1 MSDAADN
8 AEDSMKVVH
17 GDEVPFQRGLQYR
30 GGTFHSRT
38 LMEGEPGTLGNFSLV
53 LGRNEGDFFSP
64 RHRHNFEQIR
74 YAFEGTLDFAK
85 TGKLAPGMVG
95 YFPEAVAYGPQ
106 SQAEGQVSTALV
118 LQFGGASGSGYLS
131 RDEVKAGM
139 EDLKAYGEFRDGAFH
154 RRDAK
159 DGKVNLDAFQAIWE
173 HVNQRPLVYPKPR
186 YEAPV
191 LMDPTHYD
199 WVPVADAAGV
209 SEKILGVFTERRT
222 EIGILRLAA
231 GATHT
236 LGGRA
241 VSFVLSGTGAL
252 GPESVRRMTTVY
264 LDADERATVTASED
278 TEILRFGLPNL
289 AGLAAPKPAA
299 AQAAE

>member
-1 MSDAADN
+1 
-8 AEDSMKVVH
+8 MKIVQ

-74 YAFEGTLDFAK
+74 FAFEGTLDFAK
-85 TGKLAPGMVG
+85 TGKLTPGMVG

-139 EDLKAYGEFRDGAFH
+139 EDLKAYGEFKDGAFR
-154 RRDAK
+154 RRDARDG

-173 HVNQRPLVYPKPR
+173 HVNQRPLVYPQPR

-199 WVPVADAAGV
+199 WVPVAGAAGV
-209 SEKILGVFTERRT
+209 SEKMLGVFTERRT
-222 EIGILRLAA
+222 EIALLKLAP
-231 GATHT
+231 GAAHT
-236 LGGRA
+236 LTGRA
-241 VSFVLSGTGAL
+241 VYFVLSGTGTL
-252 GPESVRRMTTVY
+252 GEAPFRRMTTAY
-264 LDADERATVTASED
+264 LAAGERARIQASEEA
-278 TEILRFGLPNL
+278 EILHLGLPNL
-289 AGLAAPKPAA
+289 AGLAAPKPAT

>member
-1 MSDAADN
+1 
-8 AEDSMKVVH
+8 MKIVH
-17 GDEVPFQRGLQYR
+17 GDEIPFKRGLQYR

-85 TGKLAPGMVG
+85 TGKLAEGMVG

-131 RDEVKAGM
+131 RDEVKDGM
-139 EDLKAYGEFRDGAFH
+139 EDLKKYGEFKDGVFH

-173 HVNQRPLVYPKPR
+173 HVNEKPMTYPKPR
-186 YEAPV
+186 YESPL
-191 LMDPTHYD
+191 LMDPTNYD
-199 WVPVADAAGV
+199 WVPVAGADGV

-222 EIGILRLAA
+222 EIAVLKLAA
-231 GATHT
+231 GASHT
-236 LGGRA
+236 VRGRG
-241 VSFVLSGTGAL
+241 VYFVLAGAGSL
-252 GPESVRRMTTVY
+252 DGAAFRRMTTLYV
-264 LDADERATVTASED
+264 DTGESATLQAQETA
-278 TEILRFGLPNL
+278 EILHFGLPNL
-289 AGLAAPKPAA
+289 AGLAAPKPVA

>member
-1 MSDAADN
+1 
-8 AEDSMKVVH
+8 MKVVQ
-17 GDEVPFQRGLQYR
+17 GDEIPFKRGLQYR

-85 TGKLAPGMVG
+85 TGKLTEGMVG
-95 YFPEAVAYGPQ
+95 YFPEAVSYGPQ
-106 SQAEGQVSTALV
+106 SQKKGQVSTALV

-139 EDLKAYGEFRDGAFH
+139 EDLKKYGEFTDGVF
-154 RRDAK
+154 RRHDAK
-159 DGKVNLDAFQAIWE
+159 DGKINLDAFQAIWE
-173 HVNQRPLVYPKPR
+173 HVNQRPLTYPKAR

-199 WVPVADAAGV
+199 WVPVAGTPGV
-209 SEKILGVFTERRT
+209 FEKVLGVFTERRT
-222 EIGILRLAA
+222 EIDFLKLDA

-236 LGGRA
+236 VSGRG
-241 VSFVLSGTGAL
+241 VYFVLSGAGTVEG
-252 GPESVRRMTTVY
+252 ETFRRLTTVY
-264 LDADERATVTASED
+264 VDHGERATFTARE
-278 TEILRFGLPNL
+278 TVEILHFGLPNL
-289 AGLAAPKPAA
+289 AGLVAPKPV
-299 AQAAE
+299 AAEAAE

>member
-1 MSDAADN
+1 
-8 AEDSMKVVH
+8 MKIVH

-38 LMEGEPGTLGNFSLV
+38 LMEGEPGTVGNFSLV

-85 TGKLAPGMVG
+85 TGKLSEGMVG
-95 YFPEAVAYGPQ
+95 YFPEAVSYGPQ

-139 EDLKAYGEFRDGAFH
+139 EDLKTYGEFKDGAF
-154 RRDAK
+154 RRHDAK

-173 HVNQRPLVYPKPR
+173 HVNQKPLTYPKPR
-186 YEAPV
+186 YDAPV
-191 LMDPTHYD
+191 LMDPRHYE
-199 WVPVADAAGV
+199 WVRVAGAEGV
-209 SEKILGVFTERRT
+209 SEKALGVFTERRA
-222 EIGILRLAA
+222 EIRLLRLEPGAA
-231 GATHT
+231 FTVN
-236 LGGRA
+236 GRG
-241 VSFVLSGTGAL
+241 VYFVLSGSGSLAGETF
-252 GPESVRRMTTVY
+252 RRMTTLY
-264 LDADERATVTASED
+264 LDTGETAKFGARE
-278 TEILRFGLPNL
+278 TAEILHLGLPDL
-289 AGLAAPKPAA
+289 AGLSAARGGAV

>member
-1 MSDAADN
+1 
-8 AEDSMKVVH
+8 MKIVQ
-17 GDEVPFQRGLQYR
+17 GDETPFKRGLQYR

-85 TGKLAPGMVG
+85 TGKLTEGMVG
-95 YFPEAVAYGPQ
+95 YFPEAVSYGPQ
-106 SQAEGQVSTALV
+106 SQKEGQVSTALV

-139 EDLKAYGEFRDGAFH
+139 EDLKKYGEFTDGVFH

-173 HVNQRPLVYPKPR
+173 HVNHRPLTYPQAR
-186 YEAPV
+186 YEVPV

-199 WVPVADAAGV
+199 WVPVDGASGV
-209 SEKILGVFTERRT
+209 YEKVLGVFTERRT
-222 EIGILRLAA
+222 EIRFLKLDA
-231 GATHT
+231 GASHA
-236 LGGRA
+236 LGGRG
-241 VSFVLSGTGAL
+241 VYFVLSGGGTVQGDTF
-252 GPESVRRMTTVY
+252 RRMTTVY
-264 LDADERATVTASED
+264 VDHGERATFTARE
-278 TEILRFGLPNL
+278 TAEILHFGLPNL
-289 AGLAAPKPAA
+289 AGLVAPKPVAA
-299 AQAAE
+299 AAAE